1 MSTVPSRSTIKD
13 TILGLFYSGY
23 NVLAIDPDYTYALV
37 AGASLKYLWIL
48 SRETTVPDDVK
59 SKYLKIAQD
68 IGYNVSDLWWIEHD
82 KQP

>member
-1 MSTVPSRSTIKD
+1 
-13 TILGLFYSGY
+13 
-23 NVLAIDPDYTYALV
+23 LV

-68 IGYNVSDLWWIEHD
+68 IGYNVSGLLWIEHD